1 MEVFALLGLKLFLSF
16 GFGLIA
22 QVDAVTPS
30 TKVETT
36 SSAATESPSW
46 WMLLANPLN
55 LMVLA
60 LILFWLV
67 VILPQQRT
75 MRGKQQALQKML
87 DELKKNDRVVTSAG
101 IHGIVVS
108 KSPEAGTVTLRIDDA
123 SNAKLTVERATIIRV
138 GTETSKD

>member
-1 MEVFALLGLKLFLSF
+1 MEVFALLGLELFLYL

-22 QVDAVTPS
+22 QVDTVTP
-30 TKVETT
+30 VPAAETT
-36 SSAATESPSW
+36 SNPTTETPGW
-46 WMLLANPLN
+46 WMLIANPLN

-60 LILFWLV
+60 LILFWLI

-75 MRGKQQALQKML
+75 MKAKQQALQKLL

-123 SNAKLTVERATIIRV
+123 SNAKLTVERATIVRV
-138 GTETSKD
+138 GSETSKD

>member
-1 MEVFALLGLKLFLSF
+1 M
-16 GFGLIA
+16 LI
-22 QVDAVTPS
+22 
-30 TKVETT
+30 
-36 SSAATESPSW
+36 
-46 WMLLANPLN
+46 ANPLN

-60 LILFWLV
+60 LILFWLI

-75 MRGKQQALQKML
+75 MRTKQQALQKML

-123 SNAKLTVERATIIRV
+123 SNAKLTVERATIVRV